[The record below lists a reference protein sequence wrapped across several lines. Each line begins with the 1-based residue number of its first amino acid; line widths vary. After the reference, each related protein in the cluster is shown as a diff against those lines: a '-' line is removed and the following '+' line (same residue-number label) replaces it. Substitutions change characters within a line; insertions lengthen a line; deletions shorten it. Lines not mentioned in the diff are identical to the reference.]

1 MGIPV
6 AMMSALPAV
15 PKSVGV
21 GRIIRGIRV
30 EHVCGDPQL
39 SEEQDHAL
47 GMRIVR
53 TALAALQ
60 TEVEGPTI
68 FEPSEMK
75 ESELV
80 HVS

>member
-1 MGIPV
+1 
-6 AMMSALPAV
+6 MMSALPAV
-15 PKSVGV
+15 PTSVGV
-21 GRIIRGIRV
+21 SRIVRGIRV

-53 TALAALQ
+53 TALKALQ
-60 TEVEGPTI
+60 TEVEGTTI
-68 FEPSEMK
+68 FEPSEIEEK
-75 ESELV
+75 QLT